1 MPSAGVCASGGVCA
15 LRLAATPIAMR
26 TNRFICRSPFLRQR
40 PFECDPHVSVTGDT
54 KHDTPVLIAW
64 ARAGRDADLFGIG
77 WLNEDGDTG
86 QVPGD
91 GSGTGLTVVDRD
103 EIGSL

>member
-1 MPSAGVCASGGVCA
+1 
-15 LRLAATPIAMR
+15 MR

-103 EIGSL
+103 EIGSLDRAFPDVLAEPRTCEIVWEGAI